1 MRARRVRRVRIAWL
15 SFERIMAAIM
25 KNESARKQELRS
37 AAAKLFL
44 KVGYGRATVRDIAKS
59 VGLQSGSIF
68 YYFKTKEDI
77 LVGVMSEG
85 MRQFT
90 GTAKDPERNGSTPLM
105 KLRGLFI
112 GHLKALHNPNSP
124 EVPVVISEWRHLS
137 PRSRRLVVKLR
148 DQVDEA
154 WDQVLRELAAEGLVH
169 GDLRIL
175 RLSMLGSLNWSLQWY
190 DKQGDLG
197 IEDLACRLL
206 ESFIPAAKVGK

>member
-1 MRARRVRRVRIAWL
+1 MNCRASF
-15 SFERIMAAIM
+15 SFERIITRIV
-25 KNESARKQELRS
+25 KNESARKEELRS

-44 KVGYGRATVRDIAKS
+44 KLGYGSATVRDIAKS

-90 GTAKDPERNGSTPLM
+90 GTPRDPLRNGNTPLM

-124 EVPVVISEWRHLS
+124 EVAVVISEWRHLS
-137 PRSRRLVVKLR
+137 PRSRRVVVKLR
-148 DQVDEA
+148 DQVDKT
-154 WDQVLRELAAEGLVH
+154 WDQVLREVAAEGLVQ
-169 GDLRIL
+169 GDLHIL
-175 RLSMLGSLNWSLQWY
+175 RLSMLGALNWSLQWY
-190 DKQGDLG
+190 DKQGSLG
-197 IEDLACRLL
+197 IEDLACLLL
-206 ESFIPAAKVGK
+206 ESFIPAARVTK